1 MRKETDAS
9 ARKRTRRHRSPGS
22 QPPAAP
28 LAAPIPMPTE
38 GSGGGRG
45 TRRRI
50 KCASERGCGVAD
62 RLAGGES
69 PEG

>member
-28 LAAPIPMPTE
+28 LAVPIPMPTE
-38 GSGGGRG
+38 GGGGGRG
-45 TRRRI
+45 TRALDQLRFRTRLWRGGSARR
-50 KCASERGCGVAD
+50 R
-62 RLAGGES
+62 
-69 PEG
+69 